1 MLFACSLFDKLD
13 VTYKMH
19 SSVYPSMYP
28 TIPDP

>member
-19 SSVYPSMYP
+19 A
-28 TIPDP
+28 